1 MPTRLNLGQISGL
14 TESLENLNEEINN
27 EESRIDNIL
36 SGTTSDLDS
45 FAEIISFIQ
54 DIDAEN
60 DTELSLAI
68 LNSSLNSGDTYVVGG
83 IFDSSSGTITF
94 TNNLGSSFVVTGIT
108 STGGGTET
116 FQYVKENSIS
126 FLEANSGLG
135 LRSFLPNEI
144 LFHPIYI
151 KQSLDITHAQ
161 LQVNSTAG
169 STSKV
174 IVGLYDSVN
183 GLPSTLLDNVIIN
196 TTSNAIFS
204 TAFSSPISVN
214 PGIYWVATTT
224 NLSLGCYCLR
234 TSTIASSVVGLSTT
248 LINVVSNS
256 NGGGLSNFER
266 YRLSYTYDG
275 TLPTTITNTLTITD
289 STYASPFI
297 TFLIN
302 Y

>member
-1 MPTRLNLGQISGL
+1 MGTRLNLGQISGL

-36 SGTTSDLDS
+36 SGTTTDLDS
-45 FAEIISFIQ
+45 FAELITFIQ

-83 IFDSSSGTITF
+83 TFDSDSGTITF
-94 TNNLGSSFVVTGIT
+94 TNNLGSSFVVSGIT
-108 STGGGTET
+108 SSGGSNET

-126 FLEANSGLG
+126 FLEANTGLA

-144 LFHPIYI
+144 LFHPIHI

-161 LQVNSTAG
+161 LQVNSTTGA
-169 STSKV
+169 SSRV
-174 IVGLYDSVN
+174 VVGLYDSVN
-183 GLPSTLLDNVIIN
+183 GLPTNLLNSVIIN
-196 TTSNAIFS
+196 TTSNAVFS
-204 TAFSSPISVN
+204 TAFSTPTSVT
-214 PGIYWVATTT
+214 PGIYWVATNT

-234 TSTIASSVVGLSTT
+234 TSSIASSTPGLATT

-256 NGGGLSNFER
+256 NGGGLSNYER
-266 YRLSYTYDG
+266 YRMSHTYDG
-275 TLPTTITNTLTITD
+275 TLPTSISSTLTLTD